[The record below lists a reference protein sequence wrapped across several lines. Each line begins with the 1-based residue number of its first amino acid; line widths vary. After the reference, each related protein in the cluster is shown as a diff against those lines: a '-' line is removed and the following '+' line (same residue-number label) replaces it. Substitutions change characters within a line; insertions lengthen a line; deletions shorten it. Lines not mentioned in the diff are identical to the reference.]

1 MVLTII
7 VKFPKKVFSICYNVS
22 MSPLLPIVCIT
33 YYLVSSTMQTGYAQ
47 MFMYI
52 SQSQALVPVATS
64 PSCMRLRSWCSH
76 THVGCRKVKA
86 FMDDAEVIIPLKGY
100 NPETRTKISSHITT
114 TARSTAGQTPR
125 HQGGTGGRTAPHHM
139 QGPYVFTADATGHDT
154 HAAQPSMV

>member
-1 MVLTII
+1 METISAKATRC
-7 VKFPKKVFSICYNVS
+7 KFCCI
-22 MSPLLPIVCIT
+22 PIEPPIK
-33 YYLVSSTMQTGYAQ
+33 M
-47 MFMYI
+47 
-52 SQSQALVPVATS
+52 
-64 PSCMRLRSWCSH
+64 
-76 THVGCRKVKA
+76 RKVKA

-154 HAAQPSMV
+154 HAAQPSMWGGGHEQGQDQSQQKKNNVPPSLATLKLVLSYNACGHCDTWWSRKQEDKSEHR